1 MRDILD
7 KLHLLAESTG
17 LAGRSPGSV
26 FKNPEGDEITFNELK
41 FYPEAGGKYSPEEL
55 EQALAQVE
63 PLNVQWLN
71 NRSARVGGF
80 AIASFTGS
88 KGEFYIGQY
97 FQQVN
102 PNLKKNYIPNSI
114 LGYSLQTK
122 ASKKSQEKLKP
133 QDLLTGK
140 VDLSIADIMNQ
151 LSQSLGI
158 DNPLYEVAH
167 RVAMGEPLPLSF
179 PAPEDVSFTGFRDYF
194 CEILQPIAIIKG
206 QYTGNAGEAAQKFL
220 NGSFNGTLITFDES
234 VTAGLSDSILST
246 KDGKSVLISTK
257 GGKGAKA
264 SAKNL
269 YDKVIQL
276 EQTKGGDKFLSKY
289 KEEVEIIKNIVKF
302 GQGGSPLYL
311 ATKYKIIDEKEAD
324 QIRGLRNQAP
334 INLKNIDSVKISPK
348 LKKFAIGRTTKTPDS
363 TDLYY
368 HIMAVVAEKAA
379 AQVNEKTNFSKAAAE
394 ILNNGALVQVY
405 TKAKEGAKEWTL
417 QEFNTVY
424 PSDQIKG
431 VYLDSGKTYYSTD
444 IKGNYTF
451 MIDKGEGKPKDE
463 PNEIEQSELTP
474 SRIKGNDDL
483 AQAAKDITNPRS
495 KRKPEPISG
504 LGREKRVKAK

>member
-7 KLHLLAESTG
+7 KLQFLAESTG
-17 LAGRSPGSV
+17 LAGRAPGAI
-26 FKNPEGDEITFNELK
+26 FKNAEGEEITFNELK
-41 FYPEAGGKYSPEEL
+41 FYPETGGKYSPEEL

-71 NRSARVGGF
+71 NLTAKVGGF
-80 AIASFTGS
+80 GIASFTGD
-88 KGEFYIGQY
+88 KGDFYVGQY

-102 PNLKKNYIPNSI
+102 PNLKKNYIPNTI

-133 QDLLTGK
+133 QDLLTNK
-140 VDLSIADIMNQ
+140 VDLTVADIMNQ
-151 LSQSLGI
+151 LSQSLGT

-167 RVAMGEPLPLSF
+167 RVAMGEPLPFSF
-179 PAPEDVSFTGFRDYF
+179 TAPEGVSFTGFRDYF

-206 QYTGNAGEAAQKFL
+206 QYTGNAGEAAEKFL

-246 KDGKSVLISTK
+246 KDGKYVLISTK

-276 EQTKGGDKFLSKY
+276 EQSKGGDKFLSKY
-289 KEEVEIIKNIVKF
+289 KEEVDIIKNIVKF
-302 GQGGSPLYL
+302 GQNGSPLYL

-324 QIRGLRNQAP
+324 QIRDLRNQAP
-334 INLKNIDSVKISPK
+334 VNLKNIDAVKISPK
-348 LKKFAIGRTTKTPDS
+348 LKKFAVGRTTKTPDA

-379 AQVNEKTNFSKAAAE
+379 EQVNEKTNFSKAAAE

-405 TKAKEGAKEWTL
+405 TKAKESAKEWTL

-463 PNEIEQSELTP
+463 PEMSEP
-474 SRIKGNDDL
+474 SISSKIKNTDDL
-483 AQAAKDITNPRS
+483 AKAAADITNLRV
-495 KRKPEPISG
+495 KRKPDAAPG
-504 LGREKRVKAK
+504 LGREKRSKAK

>member
-7 KLHLLAESTG
+7 KLQQLNESTG
-17 LAGRSPGSV
+17 LAGRAPGAI
-26 FKNPEGDEITFNELK
+26 FKNSQGDEITFEELK
-41 FYPEAGGKYSPEEL
+41 FYPEGGGKYTPEEL
-55 EQALAQVE
+55 QQALTQFNS
-63 PLNVQWLN
+63 LGIQWLN
-71 NRSARVGGF
+71 NQSARTGGF
-80 AIASFTGS
+80 GIAHFTGS
-88 KGEFYIGQY
+88 KGDIYVGQ
-97 FQQVN
+97 FLEKIN
-102 PNLKKNYIPNSI
+102 PNFKKNYMPNSI

-133 QDLLTGK
+133 QDLLTNK

-151 LSQSLGI
+151 LARSLGT

-167 RVAMGEPLPLSF
+167 RVAMGEPLPFSF
-179 PAPEDVSFTGFRDYF
+179 PAPQDVSFTGFRDYF

-206 QYTGNAGEAAQKFL
+206 QYTGNAGEAAEKFL

-246 KDGKSVLISTK
+246 KDGKYVLISTK

-269 YDKVIQL
+269 YDKVVQL
-276 EQTKGGDKFLSKY
+276 EQSKGGDKFLSKY
-289 KEEVEIIKNIVKF
+289 KDEVEIIKNIVKF
-302 GQGGSPLYL
+302 GQNGSPLYL

-324 QIRGLRNQAP
+324 QIRALRNTAP
-334 INLKNIDSVKISPK
+334 VNLKNIDSVKISPK
-348 LKKFAIGRTTKTPDS
+348 LKKFATGRTTKTPEA

-379 AQVNEKTNFSKAAAE
+379 EQVNEKTNFSKAAAE

-463 PNEIEQSELTP
+463 PELKPVKVSGSMKQDTA
-474 SRIKGNDDL
+474 DL
-483 AQAAKDITNPRS
+483 AQAASDIISPRR
-495 KRKPEPISG
+495 KRKPESQPG
-504 LGREKRVKAK
+504 LGREKRAK

>member
-7 KLHLLAESTG
+7 KLQLLIESTG
-17 LAGRSPGSV
+17 LAGRAPGAV
-26 FKNPEGDEITFNELK
+26 FKNEQGDEITFNGIQ
-41 FYPEAGGKYSPEEL
+41 FYPQGGGKFTPDQL
-55 EQALAQVE
+55 QQALDQVKQ
-63 PLNVQWLN
+63 LNVQWLN
-71 NRSARVGGF
+71 SLNARVGGF
-80 AIASFTGS
+80 GIASFTGAS
-88 KGEFYIGQY
+88 GDINVGQY
-97 FQQVN
+97 FQQIN
-102 PNLKKNYIPNSI
+102 PNLKKNYMPNTI
-114 LGYSLQTK
+114 LGYSLQSK

-133 QDLLTGK
+133 QDLLTNK

-151 LSQSLGI
+151 LSKSLGV
-158 DNPLYEVAH
+158 NHPLYAVAH
-167 RVAMGEPLPLSF
+167 KVAMGEPLPFSF
-179 PAPEDVSFTGFRDYF
+179 PAPEDISFTGFRDYF

-206 QYTGNAGEAAQKFL
+206 QYTGNAGEAAEKFL
-220 NGSFNGTLITFDES
+220 NGSFNGTVITFDES

-246 KDGKSVLISTK
+246 KDGKYVLISTK

-269 YDKVIQL
+269 YDKVLQL
-276 EQTKGGDKFLSKY
+276 EQSKGGDKFLAKY
-289 KEEVEIIKNIVKF
+289 KDEVEIIKNIVKF
-302 GQGGSPLYL
+302 GQNGSPLYL
-311 ATKYKIIDEKEAD
+311 ATKYKIIDEKEAE
-324 QIRGLRNQAP
+324 QIRNLRNTAP
-334 INLKNIDSVKISPK
+334 INLKNIDKVNISSK
-348 LKKFAIGRTTKTPDS
+348 LKKFAIGRTTKTPES

-379 AQVNEKTNFSKAAAE
+379 EQVNEKTNFSKAAAE
-394 ILNNGALVQVY
+394 ILNNGALIQVY

-463 PNEIEQSELTP
+463 PEPVGKVSANRTQDT
-474 SRIKGNDDL
+474 DDL
-483 AQAAKDITNPRS
+483 AQAAADIVNPRR
-495 KRKPEPISG
+495 KRKPEVEPG
-504 LGREKRVKAK
+504 LGREKRVKTK